1 MSKHALRIRE
11 REFINMCAGSWHD
24 LSLSLVWSYDI
35 SSICFLTID
44 SFFKSSKERKAGEKI
59 PTRNYC
65 LCRHS
70 RPLHTYTFSFEK
82 GDFFSDLAYT
92 YPVKRVIGNA
102 SFQKTLSKVEVFEN
116 AVLLYSSWCMKTEV
130 FENDYDTMYNT
141 SKCACSCQRHYRFH
155 WTLLCFRVD
164 ADSVENGEKK
174 SPYSN
179 KDGYLGRGLRLKGP
193 NFHKFKLNFTLTV
206 TTSCH

>member
-44 SFFKSSKERKAGEKI
+44 SFLKSCKERKAGEKI

-65 LCRHS
+65 LCKHS

-92 YPVKRVIGNA
+92 YPVKTVIGNA

-141 SKCACSCQRHYRFH
+141 SKCACSCQRQYRFH

>member
-44 SFFKSSKERKAGEKI
+44 SFFKSCKERKAGEKI

-65 LCRHS
+65 LCKHS

-92 YPVKRVIGNA
+92 YPVKTVIGNA

-141 SKCACSCQRHYRFH
+141 SKCACSCQRQYRFH